1 MENTPEKNTPTR
13 PAANR
18 PLIQQFRVHLVI
30 GALVVVF
37 LGLATLLK
45 PHTPHALWIS
55 GGVTVILFGLFF
67 WWTEL
72 RKRS

>member
-1 MENTPEKNTPTR
+1 MENTPDK
-13 PAANR
+13 PAAGR
-18 PLIQQFRVHLVI
+18 PLIQQFRVHLVV

-37 LGLATLLK
+37 LGFATLLK
-45 PHTPHALWIS
+45 PLTPHAMWVS
-55 GGVTVILFGLFF
+55 GGLTVALFGLFF